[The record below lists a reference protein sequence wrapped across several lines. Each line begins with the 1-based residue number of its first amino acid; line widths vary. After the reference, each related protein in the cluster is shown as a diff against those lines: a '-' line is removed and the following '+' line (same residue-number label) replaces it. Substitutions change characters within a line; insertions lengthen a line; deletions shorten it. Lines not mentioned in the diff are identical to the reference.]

1 MRRTCD
7 EGATLGDAG
16 KAAGGLA
23 QESLA
28 VGAGND
34 GVGVAKHGGDG
45 CARLALH
52 VHEGVGRLHHRLCL
66 CFLFYTSPSGF
77 NRSVFPGSTIKYE
90 LLLVHPTCPVLEK

>member
-34 GVGVAKHGGDG
+34 GVGVAKHGSDG
-45 CARLALH
+45 CAHLALH
-52 VHEGVGRLHHRLCL
+52 VHEGVG
-66 CFLFYTSPSGF
+66 
-77 NRSVFPGSTIKYE
+77 
-90 LLLVHPTCPVLEK
+90 